1 MARKRSKKL
10 SSLRALKITV
20 IGNVQGVGFRRVV
33 QKLARHLEITGH
45 VKNMKDGSVGILAQG
60 SSSKLNTFTSAI
72 KVKEAPID
80 VERIEIK
87 DTRASRGLKIF
98 EIKHGALPEEM
109 DEGLGAGQ
117 EQLVLLRKVFD
128 DFSRRTDKNFTTL
141 ANRYDKIS
149 ETLGGVLKE
158 STQTRED
165 FKLALERMTAQ
176 NGEFRDAIET
186 LTNLARDYFVS
197 KK

>member
-1 MARKRSKKL
+1 M